1 MGEPRAVTRRASRLE
16 ACAGRQGG
24 SVNRI
29 IRIALM
35 FFLIQFLVVLTIMVV
50 ALLVARPEA
59 PLLGRE
65 TGREALLRSLAFL
78 ISLPGRALRVVVRLA
93 RFVRSKLFLPI
104 YRF

>member
-1 MGEPRAVTRRASRLE
+1 
-16 ACAGRQGG
+16 
-24 SVNRI
+24 VNLI

-59 PLLGRE
+59 PLL
-65 TGREALLRSLAFL
+65 RSLAFL

-93 RFVRSKLFLPI
+93 RFVRSKLFLPV